1 MSKKKFYAVRAG
13 RKTGLFYS
21 WEECEDQ
28 VNGYPGCEF
37 KSFATEAEAK
47 SWLGGSGTG
56 KKEGKKTHTGGS
68 DAKAGSA
75 SGCKNT
81 AEPHRQQAASYE
93 HLNEEQKKAFQVLLA
108 GGNVFLTGEAGTGK
122 SFLLN
127 VFLDRMQGKNVLV
140 CAPTGIAALQ
150 IGGATI
156 HSVFKIKPQPFL
168 PGQPLRGIKNTVKAA
183 DVIVIDEVS
192 MCRFDL
198 FDYLCRYIQKAEQ
211 LSQKHKQ
218 VIVVGDFSQLPP
230 VVAKDREV
238 LEEGWKEQIGN
249 ISSGYAFLAP
259 GWAQMH
265 FTPVVLRQVM
275 RQKGDALF
283 LDHLNKIRAGDE
295 SAISWFNGNISKE
308 EQPGIY
314 MSALNRLVDQ
324 RNEQQMAGLHTEKK
338 TYEGSNENFKDSL
351 PTKQSL
357 VLCEGARVMS
367 LLNDPGGDYR
377 NGSLGIVEKLKKN
390 SVMVKFDHG
399 GTVEVGPYTWE
410 DIEYQVVADEKT
422 GVPSLKQVVTGKF
435 TQLPLRVAFAV
446 TIHKSQGQ
454 TYDSV
459 NLDPYCFD
467 VGQLYVALSRV
478 PGADRLHL
486 EKAIKKQDL
495 RVSQE
500 VQRFYEGLEDGT
512 DPKGAV
518 WEGTDPKGAVWEG
531 TDPKGAVWEGTKD
544 EEGGNGL

>member
-1 MSKKKFYAVRAG
+1 MAKNKFYAVRAG

-21 WEECEDQ
+21 WEECENQ
-28 VNGYPGCEF
+28 VSGYPGCEF
-37 KSFATEAEAK
+37 KGFATEDEAK
-47 SWLGGSGTG
+47 TWLGNKKITKNKKQHTPNSAANVQSDSVCSRKSGPRRH
-56 KKEGKKTHTGGS
+56 KQKHNDPYK
-68 DAKAGSA
+68 
-75 SGCKNT
+75 
-81 AEPHRQQAASYE
+81 Q
-93 HLNEEQKKAFQVLLA
+93 LNEEQKRAFQMLQE
-108 GGNVFLTGEAGTGK
+108 GGNIFLTGEAGTGK

-127 VFLDRMQGKNVLV
+127 AFLNRIQGKNVLV

-211 LSQKHKQ
+211 MSKKHKQ

-230 VVAKDREV
+230 VVAKDRDV
-238 LEEGWKEQIGN
+238 LEEGWKDHISN
-249 ISSGYAFLAP
+249 ISSGFAFLAP
-259 GWAQMH
+259 GWADMN
-265 FTPVVLRQVM
+265 FTTVVLRQVM
-275 RQKGDALF
+275 RQKEDAQF
-283 LDHLNKIRAGDE
+283 LRNLNKIRIGDE
-295 SAISWFNGNISKE
+295 SAISWFNQYTAKK

-314 MSALNRLVDQ
+314 MSALNRHVDQ
-324 RNEQQMAGLHTEKK
+324 KNEQQMAGLHTEKK
-338 TYEGSNENFKDSL
+338 SYEGINENFQDTL

-367 LLNDPGGDYR
+367 LLNDPGGDYQ
-377 NGSLGIVEKLKKN
+377 NGSLGTVEKLKN
-390 SVMVKFDHG
+390 HSVIVKFDHG
-399 GTVEVGPYTWE
+399 GTVEVAPYTWE
-410 DIEYQVVADEKT
+410 DIEYQVVIDEKT
-422 GVPSLKQVVTGKF
+422 GVPSLTQVVTGKF

-486 EKAIKKQDL
+486 EKSIKKQDL

-500 VQRFYEGLEDGT
+500 VQQFYQALETGASPALTDGT
-512 DPKGAV
+512 
-518 WEGTDPKGAVWEG
+518 
-531 TDPKGAVWEGTKD
+531 
-544 EEGGNGL
+544 

>member
-1 MSKKKFYAVRAG
+1 MAKNKYYAVRAG
-13 RKTGLFYS
+13 RKTGIFFN
-21 WEECEDQ
+21 WKECEAQ
-28 VNGYPGCEF
+28 VSGYPGCEF
-37 KSFATEAEAK
+37 KGFATENEAR
-47 SWLGGSGTG
+47 SWLGDVGAKKTAG
-56 KKEGKKTHTGGS
+56 KKKQK
-68 DAKAGSA
+68 
-75 SGCKNT
+75 
-81 AEPHRQQAASYE
+81 AEPRRQQQNDSCTYA
-93 HLNEEQKKAFQVLLA
+93 HLNEEQKKAFGILLE
-108 GGNVFLTGEAGTGK
+108 GRNVFLTGEAGTGK

-127 VFLDRMQGKNVLV
+127 AFLNRIKGKNVLV

-211 LSQKHKQ
+211 LSRKRKQ

-238 LEEGWKEQIGN
+238 LEEGWKEQISN
-249 ISSGYAFLAP
+249 ISAGFAFLAP
-259 GWAQMH
+259 GWKQMG
-265 FTPVVLRQVM
+265 FYPVALKQVM
-275 RQKGDALF
+275 RQRGDAQF
-283 LDHLNKIRAGDE
+283 LENLNKIRRGDE
-295 SAISWFNGNISKE
+295 SAIAWFNQNTAKA

-314 MSALNRLVDQ
+314 MSALNRCVDQ
-324 RNEQQMAGLHTEKK
+324 KNEQQMAELHTEKK
-338 TYEGSNENFKDSL
+338 AYEGTNENFKDSL

-367 LLNDPGGDYR
+367 LLNDPGGEYQ
-377 NGSLGIVEKLKKN
+377 NGSLGTVAKLKN
-390 SVMVKFDHG
+390 HSVVVKFDHG
-399 GTVEVGPYTWE
+399 GTVEVAPYTWE
-410 DIEYQVVADEKT
+410 DIEYQVVVDEKT
-422 GVPSLKQVVTGKF
+422 GEASLKQVVTGSF

-478 PGADRLHL
+478 TRADRLHL
-486 EKAIKKQDL
+486 EKAVRKEYLQ
-495 RVSQE
+495 VSRQ
-500 VQRFYEGLEDGT
+500 VQCFYDELELANT
-512 DPKGAV
+512 
-518 WEGTDPKGAVWEG
+518 T
-531 TDPKGAVWEGTKD
+531 
-544 EEGGNGL
+544 L